1 MKSKS
6 NNNSNSNSST
16 NCSLQNIENY
26 KKNIDVIL
34 SEIMEKYSQI
44 VIEYLKYI
52 MKTIEFKKN
61 KIIKFI
67 NLRGLNTVTHVFK
80 YILYYTKDLNITFYQ
95 CEKAFYFYVE
105 FVTQISDDDKA
116 FLQLSSRDAINY
128 VYKKTIFDI
137 NYEIKKNLMIETIEI
152 KTKFD
157 FFDTYVNV
165 YSKLIEKII
174 ENDLFYNE
182 NYLILI
188 KSIENIVNILN
199 HGNIQN
205 LKDIHLLESIIGH
218 LSFKVNDVK
227 LFCEII
233 LQLIKKIIKEPILI
247 EIIHNK
253 LKTHTLNFTEMELYE
268 IIKNNKKFIE
278 FTKVE

>member
-1 MKSKS
+1 MKTNL
-6 NNNSNSNSST
+6 NNNSNT
-16 NCSLQNIENY
+16 TFSLQNIENY
-26 KKNIDVIL
+26 KKNIDVNL

-52 MKTIEFKKN
+52 IKTIEFKKN

-67 NLRGLNTVTHVFK
+67 NLRGLNTITHVFK

-137 NYEIKKNLMIETIEI
+137 NYEIKKNPIVETNET

-157 FFDTYVNV
+157 FFDAYVNI
-165 YSKLIEKII
+165 YKKIIEKII
-174 ENDLFYNE
+174 EDESFYNE

-199 HGNIQN
+199 HGIIPK
-205 LKDIHLLESIIGH
+205 LKDIHLLESIIDH
-218 LSFKVNDVK
+218 LSYKITDIKVYCD
-227 LFCEII
+227 II
-233 LQLIKKIIKEPILI
+233 LQLIKKIIKEPTLI

-253 LKTHTLNFTEMELYE
+253 LKTHVVDFTEMELYE
-268 IIKNNKKFIE
+268 IIKNNKKFIH
-278 FTKVE
+278 FTTVE

>member
-1 MKSKS
+1 MKTNLNS
-6 NNNSNSNSST
+6 NNNSNSNT
-16 NCSLQNIENY
+16 NFSLQNIENY
-26 KKNIDVIL
+26 KKNIDVKL

-44 VIEYLKYI
+44 IIEYLKYI

-137 NYEIKKNLMIETIEI
+137 NYEIKKNPMVETIET
-152 KTKFD
+152 KTNFD
-157 FFDTYVNV
+157 FFDTYVNM
-165 YSKLIEKII
+165 YRKLIEKMI

-182 NYLILI
+182 NYLVLI
-188 KSIENIVNILN
+188 KSIENIINILN
-199 HGNIQN
+199 HANITN
-205 LKDIHLLESIIGH
+205 LKDVHLLESIIDH
-218 LSFKVNDVK
+218 LSYKITDINLYCD
-227 LFCEII
+227 II
-233 LQLIKKIIKEPILI
+233 LHLIKKINKEPNLI

-253 LKTHTLNFTEMELYE
+253 LKTHILEFTEMELYE
-268 IIKNNKKFIE
+268 IIKNNKKFVE
-278 FTKVE
+278 FTK

>member
-1 MKSKS
+1 MKT
-6 NNNSNSNSST
+6 NPNNSNSDF
-16 NCSLQNIENY
+16 SLQNIENY
-26 KKNIDVIL
+26 KKNLHLNL

-52 MKTIEFKKN
+52 MKTIDFKKN

-67 NLRGLNTVTHVFK
+67 NLRGFNTLTHVFK

-128 VYKKTIFDI
+128 VYKKTIFEI
-137 NYEIKKNLMIETIEI
+137 NYEIKKSTIIESRET
-152 KTKFD
+152 KTKLDLFD
-157 FFDTYVNV
+157 VYVNI
-165 YSKLIEKII
+165 YKKII
-174 ENDLFYNE
+174 EKNIQDESFYNDD
-182 NYLILI
+182 YLTHI
-188 KSIENIVNILN
+188 KSIENIINILN
-199 HGNIQN
+199 HTNII
-205 LKDIHLLESIIGH
+205 LKDIILLESIINH
-218 LSFKVNDVK
+218 LSYKITNAK

-233 LQLIKKIIKEPILI
+233 LHLIKKIIKEPSLF

-253 LKTHTLNFTEMELYE
+253 LKTHILEFTETELYE
-268 IIKNNKKFIE
+268 IIKNHKKFIH
-278 FTKVE
+278 FTTIE

>member
-1 MKSKS
+1 MKTNL
-6 NNNSNSNSST
+6 NNNINT
-16 NCSLQNIENY
+16 TFSLQNIENY
-26 KKNIDVIL
+26 KKNIDVNL

-52 MKTIEFKKN
+52 IKTIEFKKN

-67 NLRGLNTVTHVFK
+67 NLRGLNTITHVFK

-137 NYEIKKNLMIETIEI
+137 NYEIKKNPIVETNET

-157 FFDTYVNV
+157 FFDAYVNI
-165 YSKLIEKII
+165 YKKIIEKII
-174 ENDLFYNE
+174 DDESFYNE

-199 HGNIQN
+199 HGDIQK
-205 LKDIHLLESIIGH
+205 LKDIHLLESIIDH
-218 LSFKVNDVK
+218 LSYKISDIK
-227 LFCEII
+227 LYCDII

-253 LKTHTLNFTEMELYE
+253 LKTHVVDFTEMELYE
-268 IIKNNKKFIE
+268 IIKNNKKFIH
-278 FTKVE
+278 FTTVE